1 MNFEQAQQQ
10 YAELRQRLQAG
21 QLTAERFAAA
31 AAQLRVQAPDGRWW
45 QIDPSSGQW
54 LYWDGAAWKPA
65 SPPLASLAPSIAV
78 GTAGVPPAQGAH
90 VSASGQEGRAPGTAG
105 VPPAG
110 GQVSIASQQSGGPRG
125 VDHALRQIQ
134 RRTVDLPTFLREA
147 KRTPLSKRSQGWWD
161 LFAILGG
168 LLSGYLWF
176 VYSSV
181 RGLPTLKTAD
191 TATFGR
197 PASWWDL
204 APALALMAVPVVLFL
219 LRRPLAGLWEWLSRQ
234 LEGKPPIIKK
244 LIICS
249 PLIVAVCLYL
259 WPMVDPWIFPRFFQQ
274 REGLDCITP
283 LIIMAIPILLVWFR
297 TPIDALLLP
306 FQPLREKIPLA
317 MVVVAPLFV
326 AFILYR
332 VLPLAEHPILWAV
345 PLLLLTIPVIFFCL
359 RSQIAAA
366 AMSVFG
372 SSEKLIP
379 RFVLIGAGLAA
390 PFAVAYII
398 YLLGQYCP
406 VPFVSGFFVQ
416 YPYMRISVVLSTLVS
431 YVILRTPVGS
441 GPMGGMARGAAAG
454 VVGQAARALPTLLWL
469 TSLGILY
476 YHGGLWADDFLTDPF
491 NLNDGLRTPGWAP
504 VIAGTATSVVTVLV
518 NGAEVIRVV
527 IVDPNPPAGGAA
539 GADGAAA
546 GASGGAEGGGKQVN
560 FQVVVNSVDATGARG
575 LELNSS
581 TSPTV
586 FIYAYATKEGASF
599 PPGTGSITFA
609 AGFDQTF
616 VSFSD
621 LGMQNGQRCAQLQL
635 VSPMPTTGKPPESVT
650 VTVNAGQA
658 VDNIPV
664 TIGVRVSPYYLE
676 LK

>member
-1 MNFEQAQQQ
+1 MNFEQAQRQ

-21 QLTAERFAAA
+21 QLTSEQFAAA

-45 QIDPSSGQW
+45 QIDPSNGQW

-65 SPPLASLAPSIAV
+65 SPPLAALAPSIVV
-78 GTAGVPPAQGAH
+78 GGGGAQPAE
-90 VSASGQEGRAPGTAG
+90 GQEVRVPGTAE
-105 VPPAG
+105 VRPVDAR
-110 GQVSIASQQSGGPRG
+110 GPRG

-134 RRTVDLPTFLREA
+134 QRTVDLPTFLRES
-147 KRTPLSKRSQGWWD
+147 KQVPLSKRSQGWWD
-161 LFAILGG
+161 LVAILGG

-181 RGLPTLKTAD
+181 RGLPTLRTENAI
-191 TATFGR
+191 GR
-197 PASWWDL
+197 AASWWDL
-204 APALALMAVPVVLFL
+204 LPALALLAVPVVLFL
-219 LRRPLAGLWEWLSRQ
+219 LRRPLAGLWEWLSKK
-234 LEGKPPIIKK
+234 LEGQPPVLKK
-244 LIICS
+244 LILFS
-249 PLIVAVCLYL
+249 PLIVAAGLYF

-297 TPIDALLLP
+297 QPIDALLLP

-332 VLPLAEHPILWAV
+332 VLPLEPYPVLWAV
-345 PLLLLTIPVIFFCL
+345 PLLLLTIPVLFFCL
-359 RSQIAAA
+359 RGRLSAAA
-366 AMSVFG
+366 KSILGAN
-372 SSEKLIP
+372 EKLIP
-379 RFVLIGAGLAA
+379 RFVLVGAGLAA
-390 PFAVAYII
+390 PFAVAYVI
-398 YLLGQYCP
+398 YLIGEWM
-406 VPFVSGFFVQ
+406 PFFLRFFFVQ

-431 YVILRTPVGS
+431 YAILRTPVGS

-454 VVGQAARALPTLLWL
+454 MAGQAARALPTLLWL
-469 TSLGILY
+469 TGLGLLY
-476 YHGGLWADDFLTDPF
+476 YQGGLWADDFLTDPF

-504 VIAGTATSVVTVLV
+504 VIAGTATSVITVLV
-518 NGAEVIRVV
+518 NGAEVVRVV
-527 IVDPNPPAGGAA
+527 IVDPSPPGGGAGGA
-539 GADGAAA
+539 DG
-546 GASGGAEGGGKQVN
+546 GGSGGAEGGGKQVN
-560 FQVVVNSVDATGARG
+560 FQVVVNSIDAQGARAV
-575 LELNSS
+575 ELNSS
-581 TSPTV
+581 TCPTV

-609 AGFDQTF
+609 AGFDQSF
-616 VSFSD
+616 VSFAD

-635 VSPMPTTGKPPESVT
+635 VSPPPTTGKPPDSVT

-664 TIGVRVSPYYLE
+664 TINVRISPYYLE